1 MPPDPAAAVSLKKA
15 KEEEQRYNWLEAAKS
30 YVRALN
36 FESKDPSFVAE
47 TWQNAGLCYVRASRQ
62 AENTEKFKKL
72 TQAAVEA
79 YENATEILA
88 KEAGTTN
95 KGRSIECKAI
105 AAFLSSWLAADPLEK
120 RELLDKCI
128 ASGTESQETLKK
140 SRDESS
146 YGKICPTLLECFL
159 ERFEIAST
167 AEEMQHFVQK
177 GLRCAVE
184 AVETLTKLG
193 KVNELAFVYSVASLL
208 MWHGAH
214 IDEKEEKRNEL
225 ARKSLQ
231 YSEKALTLSEE
242 AGDPYSKA
250 MSRWAAALCTLLFTP
265 KIESALKHA
274 EEMLQQGTIIKDNYI
289 KGIANYIL
297 AFVTWW
303 AVLREADP
311 EKQKQGYQKIIQ
323 YSQDAI
329 VHLQVVAQDLETAE
343 AYRFYIESYT
353 SLASDVQTHR
363 EEKVALFEKAIKNGR
378 KGFEYALRSGS
389 VDAIGSVHHALSK
402 ALHSY
407 SSLKTEKNDRTELL
421 QEALK
426 HRKELYKVI
435 EKAYPSN
442 DWMHGVSKNYEG
454 MIKADIARL
463 ETDRDTKLSILRSA
477 VSDIEEGVS
486 HSRKWI
492 LSRSTPTQL
501 SAVAGYEDTLGEML
515 NELHSLT
522 KDNKIL
528 AKAAKAFEDS
538 AQKFEKISLS
548 ARAAESYWKNAR
560 IQDRLGKYMQAAEVF
575 ESAVARYNDA
585 ANKISYFADFYLD
598 YATYMKAWSE
608 IERAK
613 IAHSNEEYATAT
625 RHYEKTASLLK
636 RAEPWSYLAPNFL
649 AWSFLEQAE
658 DLSRKER
665 VTEAIK
671 VFQKA
676 AELFKRAQESFA
688 EEVAKIEVPDE
699 REKAVELDKASSR
712 KQDYC
717 VARLHVEQAR
727 VYDQE
732 GNYGRSAAKY
742 NNAANVLEK
751 LIGRL
756 DIEAERKEIA
766 PVIFMCRAWNKMKT
780 ADERDLPELYKEASE
795 LFLQAKE
802 RSTNRRTSL
811 LAEGNSALCKA
822 LEFGTK
828 FEASRDKEDFSNVKK
843 FLDSAAN
850 YYLKAGFE
858 KASLWTNATEILF
871 DAYNFMSNAE
881 IEVDPEK
888 RMKTY
893 LVTERC
899 LKQSAELYETAGYIG
914 KRDEVSHILKRVK
927 EKREFALSLGE
938 LLAAPSDASST
949 TLIAAPS
956 LIVEEPVGVMKFK
969 NELLQT
975 NLIAR
980 KRELVAGEKL
990 DLEIHLAN
998 LGKGTAFLTKLQGL
1012 IPEGFELVEK
1022 PEKCVVVDGVL
1033 EFRGRRIAA
1042 LDTLEIRLALRA
1054 KTKGQFV
1061 FASKILYIN
1070 EASEAKSHELES
1082 LVVNVKGTGIREWLR
1097 GPG

>member
-15 KEEEQRYNWLEAAKS
+15 KEEEQRYNWLEAAK
-30 YVRALN
+30 YYAQALN

-79 YENATEILA
+79 YENAAEILA

-95 KGRSIECKAI
+95 KGRNLECKAI

-120 RELLDKCI
+120 RELLDQCI
-128 ASGTESQETLKK
+128 AWGTESQETLKK

-146 YGKICPTLLECFL
+146 YGKICPTVLECFL
-159 ERFEIAST
+159 ERFEVAST
-167 AEEMQHFVQK
+167 TEEKQHFAQK
-177 GLRCAVE
+177 GVNCAVE
-184 AVETLTKLG
+184 AVEEFTELG
-193 KVNELAFVYSVASLL
+193 KVNELAFIYSVASLL
-208 MWHGAH
+208 MWHSAH
-214 IDEKEEKRNEL
+214 INEQEEKRNEF
-225 ARKSLQ
+225 ARKSLR
-231 YSEKALTLSEE
+231 YSEKALKLSEE

-265 KIESALKHA
+265 KIESALKYA

-289 KGIANYIL
+289 KGVANYIL
-297 AFVTWW
+297 AFVSWW

-311 EKQKQGYQKIIQ
+311 KKQKEGYQKIIQ
-323 YSQDAI
+323 YSRDAI
-329 VHLQVVAQDLETAE
+329 VHLQVVAQDFETAE
-343 AYRFYIESYT
+343 TYRFYIESCA
-353 SLASDVQTHR
+353 SLASDIQTHR
-363 EEKVALFEKAIKNGR
+363 EEKVALFEKAIENGR
-378 KGFEYALRSGS
+378 KGFEHALRSGS
-389 VDAIGSVHHALSK
+389 ADAICSVHHALSK

-407 SSLKTEKNDRTELL
+407 SSLKTEKNDRTKLL
-421 QEALK
+421 QEALT
-426 HRKELYKVI
+426 HREECNKII
-435 EKAYPSN
+435 ENTFSSN
-442 DWMHGVSKNYEG
+442 DWMLGVGKNYEG
-454 MIKADIARL
+454 LIKADLARS
-463 ETDRDTKLSILRSA
+463 ETDGDTKLGLLRNA
-477 VSDIEEGVS
+477 VSDIEEGIS

-492 LSRSTPTQL
+492 LSRSTPSTL

-515 NELHSLT
+515 NELYSLT
-522 KDNKIL
+522 EEKTIL
-528 AKAAKAFEDS
+528 AKATKVFEDA
-538 AQKFEKISLS
+538 AQKFEKIGLS

-560 IQDRLGKYMQAAEVF
+560 IQDRLGKHVQAAEVF
-575 ESAVARYNDA
+575 ERAVARYNDA
-585 ANKISYFADFYLD
+585 AQKISYFADFYLD
-598 YATYMKAWSE
+598 YAAYMKAWSE

-613 IAHSNEEYATAT
+613 NAHNNEDYAKAT
-625 RHYEKTASLLK
+625 KHYEITAGLLK
-636 RAEPWSYLAPNFL
+636 HAKPWSYLSPNFL

-658 DLSRKER
+658 DLSRRER
-665 VTEAIK
+665 VTEAIE
-671 VFQKA
+671 VFKKA
-676 AELFKRAQESFA
+676 SELFKRAKESFD

-699 REKAVELDKASSR
+699 REKAVELGEASSR
-712 KQDYC
+712 RQDYC

-732 GNYGRSAAKY
+732 GDYRRSARKY
-742 NNAANVLEK
+742 DAAADMLQK
-751 LIGRL
+751 LVGAL
-756 DIEAERKEIA
+756 DSEAERKEIE

-802 RSTNRRTSL
+802 RSTKRRTSL

-822 LEFGTK
+822 LEFGTR

-843 FLDSAAN
+843 FLVSAAN

-858 KASLWTNATEILF
+858 NASLWTNATEVLF

-914 KRDEVSHILKRVK
+914 RRDEVSHILKRVK

-956 LIVEEPVGVMKFK
+956 LIVEEPVGIMKFK

-980 KRELVAGEKL
+980 KRELVAGEKF

-998 LGKGTAFLTKLQGL
+998 LGKGTAFLTKLEGL
-1012 IPEGFELVEK
+1012 IPEGFELVEE
-1022 PEKCVVVDGVL
+1022 PEKCVATDGVL
-1033 EFRGRRIAA
+1033 EFRGRRIAP
-1042 LDTLEIRLALRA
+1042 LDSLEIRLALRA
-1054 KTKGQFV
+1054 KTKGHFV
-1061 FASKILYIN
+1061 FSSKILYMN
-1070 EASEAKSHELES
+1070 EASETKSHELES

-1097 GPG
+1097 GPS